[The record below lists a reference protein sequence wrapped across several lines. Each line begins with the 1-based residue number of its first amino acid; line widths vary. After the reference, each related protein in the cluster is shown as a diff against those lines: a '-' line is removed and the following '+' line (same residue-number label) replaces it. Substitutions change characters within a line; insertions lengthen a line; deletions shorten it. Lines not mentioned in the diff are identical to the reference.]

1 MLKSRCSSEFFN
13 NIMESGRT
21 EIKLLETDR
30 YLNLKVENKISGRNF
45 KKLDSIFKITRDWN

>member
-21 EIKLLETDR
+21 VIKLLETDR

-45 KKLDSIFKITRDWN
+45 KKLDSIFKITRD